1 LAFVCGG
8 YEPAALVEKM
18 GFCFFWPSKERV
30 FNFVFLLTAGAAMIY
45 PANPLPFI
53 ASDAAVVFIRI
64 CLLFFKALMVSAKS
78 LGLVPF
84 LLQKKERHPRK

>member
-30 FNFVFLLTAGAAMIY
+30 FNFGLLLTA
-45 PANPLPFI
+45 
-53 ASDAAVVFIRI
+53 R
-64 CLLFFKALMVSAKS
+64 
-78 LGLVPF
+78 
-84 LLQKKERHPRK
+84 